1 MLWGLHASNAEPSI
15 EYHTCDACQDLA
27 CLFCSEVGHIAW
39 HITSVCSW
47 EIDYIEAVTPFWDYH
62 CCLTALAFFSGYG
75 IAVPVQSADSSPTTV
90 ALKVKRCHM
99 LDFLD
104 HLRTI
109 WQWAHSQKIQWAFS
123 VLYHL
128 WYCWVL
134 KWHSQK
140 INSER
145 FLTLYPLLF
154 PVPHTL
160 MRQFGHLMWLTQER
174 VNSNSSWLHWVSD
187 QYNSGTKIIW
197 TFWENLGFY
206 PNIFFP

>member
-1 MLWGLHASNAEPSI
+1 MAHYLRLFLGNWLYRSCDPLLRLPLLPHCFGIFFRLWYCCSI
-15 EYHTCDACQDLA
+15 GA
-27 CLFCSEVGHIAW
+27 
-39 HITSVCSW
+39 
-47 EIDYIEAVTPFWDYH
+47 
-62 CCLTALAFFSGYG
+62 
-75 IAVPVQSADSSPTTV
+75 VQSADSSPTTV